1 MENNPHNLNRPLLVD
16 AHEDLAWN
24 ILFLGR
30 DYTRSAA
37 ETRLSEAGSEI
48 PAQMGDT
55 LLGWPDYQR
64 GRVAVVFSTLFAS
77 PRRLAKGDWDPAL
90 CYATLDEAYKL
101 YQSQLDAY
109 HRLTDE
115 HPDQFRLLQTR
126 SDLDGI
132 LAKWQAHAK
141 PGWDGED
148 TGNLGILGSEA
159 AQNTQIP
166 DSYPPSRPV
175 SGGEKGVTQQSSV
188 RGEERS
194 NHPVSPVGLCV
205 LMEGAEGVRAPG
217 ELEEWWARGVRLIGL
232 AWASNRYCGGTG
244 EPGPLTSEGY
254 ALLEAM
260 ADLGFGLDLS
270 HMDAESALQALDAY
284 PGTILASH
292 ANAARLLKGM
302 ETNRHL
308 PDEVIRG
315 LIERDG
321 VIGVVPYNHF
331 LLPGWSKSDPRETV
345 SLQHVVAQIDTL
357 CQMAGNARHVGIG
370 TDFDGGF
377 GLQSVPPE
385 LDTIADLHK
394 LAPLLSEKGYS
405 EADIAAIFG
414 QNWIDRLNRILH

>member
-1 MENNPHNLNRPLLVD
+1 MDNNPQTKNLPLLVD

-64 GRVAVVFSTLFAS
+64 GRVAVVFSTLFVS
-77 PRRLAKGDWDPAL
+77 PRRFAKDDWDPTR
-90 CYATLDEAYKL
+90 CYANFNEAYQL

-115 HPDQFRLLQTR
+115 RPDHFRLLQTR
-126 SDLDGI
+126 SDLEQV
-132 LAKWQAHAK
+132 LAKWQSHVIS
-141 PGWDGED
+141 GQEGDD
-148 TGNLGILGSEA
+148 
-159 AQNTQIP
+159 
-166 DSYPPSRPV
+166 
-175 SGGEKGVTQQSSV
+175 SGGEKGG
-188 RGEERS
+188 RGDERGNQPS
-194 NHPVSPVGLCV
+194 SPVGLCV

-232 AWASNRYCGGTG
+232 AWAGNRYCGGTG

-270 HMDAESALQALDAY
+270 HMDVESALQALDAY

-321 VIGVVPYNHF
+321 VIGVVPYNRF
-331 LLPGWSKSDPRETV
+331 LLPGWSNSDRRDAV
-345 SLQHVVAQIDTL
+345 SLQHVVAQIDNL

-394 LAPLLSEKGYS
+394 LAPLLSEKGYTR
-405 EADIAAIFG
+405 ADITAIFG
-414 QNWIDRLNRILH
+414 QNWIDRLQRILPGD

>member
-1 MENNPHNLNRPLLVD
+1 MDNNLQTKNLPLLVD

-48 PAQMGDT
+48 PSQMGDT

-64 GRVAVVFSTLFAS
+64 GRVAVVFSTLFVS
-77 PRRLAKGDWDPAL
+77 PRRFAKGDWDPTR
-90 CYATLDEAYKL
+90 CYATFDEAYKL

-115 HPDQFRLLQTR
+115 HSDQFRLLQTR
-126 SDLDGI
+126 SDLEEV
-132 LAKWQAHAK
+132 LAKWQATRVGAGLPSTQH
-141 PGWDGED
+141 ED
-148 TGNLGILGSEA
+148 TDPRLVPTG
-159 AQNTQIP
+159 P
-166 DSYPPSRPV
+166 
-175 SGGEKGVTQQSSV
+175 
-188 RGEERS
+188 
-194 NHPVSPVGLCV
+194 PVGLCV
-205 LMEGAEGVRAPG
+205 LMEGAEGVRAPS

-232 AWASNRYCGGTG
+232 AWAGNRYCGGTG

-270 HMDAESALQALDAY
+270 HMDVESALQALDAY

-321 VIGVVPYNHF
+321 VIGVVPYNRF
-331 LLPGWSKSDPRETV
+331 LLPGWSKSDPRDEV

-357 CQMAGNARHVGIG
+357 CQMAGDAHHVGIG

-394 LAPLLSEKGYS
+394 LAPLLSEKGYTD
-405 EADIAAIFG
+405 ADIAAIFG
-414 QNWIDRLNRILH
+414 QNWIDRLNRVLPG

>member
-1 MENNPHNLNRPLLVD
+1 MDNNLQTKNLPLLVD

-48 PAQMGDT
+48 PSQMGDT

-64 GRVAVVFSTLFAS
+64 GRVAVVFSTLFVS
-77 PRRLAKGDWDPAL
+77 PRRFAKGDWDPTR
-90 CYATLDEAYKL
+90 CYATFDEAYKL

-115 HPDQFRLLQTR
+115 HSDQFRLLQTR
-126 SDLDGI
+126 SDLEEV
-132 LAKWQAHAK
+132 LAKWQATRVGAGLPSTQH
-141 PGWDGED
+141 ED
-148 TGNLGILGSEA
+148 TD
-159 AQNTQIP
+159 P
-166 DSYPPSRPV
+166 RPAPT
-175 SGGEKGVTQQSSV
+175 G
-188 RGEERS
+188 
-194 NHPVSPVGLCV
+194 PPVGLCV
-205 LMEGAEGVRAPG
+205 LMEGAEGVRAPS

-232 AWASNRYCGGTG
+232 AWAGNRYCGGTG

-270 HMDAESALQALDAY
+270 HMDVESALQALDAY

-321 VIGVVPYNHF
+321 VIGVVPYNRF
-331 LLPGWSKSDPRETV
+331 LLPGWSKSDPRDEV

-357 CQMAGNARHVGIG
+357 CQMAGDAHHVGIG

-394 LAPLLSEKGYS
+394 LAPLLSEKGYTD
-405 EADIAAIFG
+405 ADIAAIFG
-414 QNWIDRLNRILH
+414 QNWIDRLNRVLPG